1 MPRASRRHPAIEIVA
16 GVLLLAGLL
25 LLAAFLLPFE
35 RLKPLA
41 DRLAQDGALESF
53 TPAMLSQLKPGLL
66 IAALACLGAAGL
78 AIYYRERL
86 ERRLEELHTTSL
98 RQQASHDLRELGIRC
113 GQSWG
118 TRRSW
123 EYWR

>member
-1 MPRASRRHPAIEIVA
+1 MPRASWRHPAIGIVA

-53 TPAMLSQLKPGLL
+53 TPALLARVKPGLL

-78 AIYYRERL
+78 TIYYRDQLDQHLDGAARNL
-86 ERRLEELHTTSL
+86 LPRGD
-98 RQQASHDLRELGIRC
+98 QP
-113 GQSWG
+113 
-118 TRRSW
+118 
-123 EYWR
+123 